1 VVISV
6 TDRNEDKVYTSP
18 TVQFHVS
25 RKPVVDS
32 ARILPVAIGMPLLLS
47 GLTGY
52 RIWRTR

>member
-1 VVISV
+1 MISV